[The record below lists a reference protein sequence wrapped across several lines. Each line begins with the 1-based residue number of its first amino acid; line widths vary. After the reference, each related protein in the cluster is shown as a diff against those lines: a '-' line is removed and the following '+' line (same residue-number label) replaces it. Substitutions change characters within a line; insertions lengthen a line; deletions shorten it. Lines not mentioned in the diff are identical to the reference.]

1 MTLALMGFIAPIT
14 AFIDSIPSAVFGGCA
29 MILYGYIAASGLKTI
44 INARTDLNDTKNLI
58 IVSVILTVGV
68 SGLFIFSESFTGVA
82 LAMALGIILNL
93 MMVRPKAKTIADET
107 DEKES

>member
-1 MTLALMGFIAPIT
+1 MGFVAPIT
-14 AFIDSIPSAVFGGCA
+14 SFIDSIPSAVFGGCA

-44 INARTDLNDTKNLI
+44 INAKVDLDDTKNLI

-93 MMVRPKAKTIADET
+93 VMVEPKKNDMARG
-107 DEKES
+107 S